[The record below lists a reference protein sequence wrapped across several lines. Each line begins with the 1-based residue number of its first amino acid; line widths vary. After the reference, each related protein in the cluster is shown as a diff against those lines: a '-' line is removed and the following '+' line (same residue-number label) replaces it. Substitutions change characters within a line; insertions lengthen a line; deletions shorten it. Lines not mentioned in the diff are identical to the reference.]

1 LSDAGG
7 TRLGAHD
14 DLDVREV
21 RMTATRFWRPDPEKL
36 DPEVRRWADVIF
48 EQGYAIRERAVPADV
63 CDEIVATLEGMAGS
77 WDRVL
82 VQDFHG
88 RRTVRYFDL
97 LNGPDVFT
105 TLPTLPTVLPVVR
118 GVLGRDCQL
127 ATLGSVAIGPGER
140 AQAIHADDTLYRLER
155 PHPTIYCNVMF
166 ALGDFTEAN
175 GATRLVPGSN
185 HWPVNPDVMVLAEG
199 EDDTRLETIAA
210 EMPKGSVCFVLGQ
223 TYHGG
228 GANTTDEPRRG
239 ITMAYCAGW
248 VRPQENLLAAVA
260 QQRAA
265 TFDPELQALI
275 GWRPSSGPGRL
286 GHIYTDD
293 AHLSGPLAR
302 RLRVDEDRSPTGRFV
317 TGMNSANRTG
327 PGEA

>member
-1 LSDAGG
+1 
-7 TRLGAHD
+7 
-14 DLDVREV
+14 
-21 RMTATRFWRPDPEKL
+21 MTTTPTTPTPTTTMPTTPATGSRRFWRPDLAKL
-36 DPEVRRWADVIF
+36 DPEVRPFVEAIF
-48 EQGYAIRERAVPADV
+48 DQGYAVREQALAEDV
-63 CDEIVATLEGMAGS
+63 CDGIVATLEAMAGS
-77 WDRVL
+77 WERVL

-105 TLPTLPTVLPVVR
+105 TLPTRPAVLPVVQ

-127 ATLGSVAIGPGER
+127 ATFGSVAIGPGES
-140 AQAIHADDTLYRLER
+140 AQAIHADDTLYRLDR

-166 ALGDFTEAN
+166 ALTDFTEAN

-185 HWPVNPDVMVLAEG
+185 HWPDNPDVTILADG
-199 EDDTRLETIAA
+199 EEDGRFETIAA
-210 EMPKGSVCFVLGQ
+210 EMPKGSVCFILGE

-228 GANTTDEPRRG
+228 GANTTDEARHG

-248 VRPQENLLAAVA
+248 VRAQENLLAAVP
-260 QQRAA
+260 QERAA

-275 GWRPSSGPGRL
+275 GWRPSTGPGRL

-293 AHLSGPLAR
+293 AHLSGPLAH
-302 RLRVDEDRSPTGRFV
+302 RLRVDEDRTTTGRFV
-317 TGMNSANRTG
+317 TGMNSANRAG
-327 PGEA
+327 